1 MRSTARN
8 LPLHDRGPARAWL
21 GQLAR
26 STGPALA
33 PMLLLGALI
42 LGGALGMALVVAA
55 LPLTV
60 ASAVGRPIL
69 SRGGPRD
76 R

>member
-1 MRSTARN
+1 
-8 LPLHDRGPARAWL
+8 
-21 GQLAR
+21 
-26 STGPALA
+26 
-33 PMLLLGALI
+33 MLLLGALI